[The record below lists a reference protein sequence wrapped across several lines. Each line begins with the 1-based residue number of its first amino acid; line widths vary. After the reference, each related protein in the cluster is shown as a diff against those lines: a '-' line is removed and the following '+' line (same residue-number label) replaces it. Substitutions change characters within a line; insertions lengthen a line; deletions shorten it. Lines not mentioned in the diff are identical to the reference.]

1 MAHITLSIPD
11 EVYEEMK
18 KHPEIKWSEVA
29 RQSIIKKTLSLRNPI
44 SGKEL
49 LKLLPQDTQKSI
61 KSADKTKTI
70 EFYKKMKEKEWKR
83 KKYLIQA

>member
-1 MAHITLSIPD
+1 MAHITLSISD
-11 EVYEEMK
+11 EIYEQMK

-49 LKLLPQDTQKSI
+49 LKLLPADVQKSI
-61 KSADKTKTI
+61 KSADQKQSI
-70 EFYKKMKEKEWKR
+70 EFYKKVKEKEWKR
-83 KKYLIQA
+83 KKYLTQA